1 MSVQNL
7 ANFSQSIY
15 FVPSCHLLRQSGT
28 LVSGSIQI
36 FPFLAMSWNIC
47 KACFVHIRDL
57 RRLRGY
63 LTREAALLAANPLVG
78 SRLDYCNSLFRSL
91 SALDLR
97 RLQCVQ
103 NSLARIVANTTK
115 YSHIT
120 PVRKSLHWLPIM
132 HRSIFKVA
140 LLVYKFQHSGHPK
153 YFEPFLKPRHSMY
166 RTRRSQSQGV
176 LLEVPHFASIYK
188 SKKQFGLSFAYD
200 APMIWNDLPDD
211 VRSAK
216 SLSSFRKKLKT
227 L

>member
-15 FVPSCHLLRQSGT
+15 LVLAEAIRNLGVWFDSDCSFSCHVR
-28 LVSGSIQI
+28 
-36 FPFLAMSWNIC
+36 NIC

-63 LTREAALLAANPLVG
+63 LIREAALLAANALVG
-78 SRLDYCNSLFRSL
+78 SRLDYCNYLFRSF

-97 RLQCVQ
+97 RIQCVQ

-140 LLVYKFQHSGHPK
+140 LLVYKFPHNGHPK
-153 YFEPFLKPRHSMY
+153 YFEPFLKPGHSMY
-166 RTRRSQSQGV
+166 RKCRSQSQV
-176 LLEVPHFASIYK
+176 FCLRSHILHQYTSQK
-188 SKKQFGLSFAYD
+188 SNLAL
-200 APMIWNDLPDD
+200 ALHTML
-211 VRSAK
+211 R
-216 SLSSFRKKLKT
+216 
-227 L
+227 